1 MDRVLGILRD
11 FQHCGCTSVPVKYD
25 HSVSSSQIETQ
36 ATYEKIIQNNLKQNK
51 LKSNKMK
58 LSKIVKYCVK

>member
-1 MDRVLGILRD
+1 MYRVLGILRD
-11 FQHCGCTSVPVKYD
+11 FQHCGCTYVPVKYD

-51 LKSNKMK
+51 TDQNQRK
-58 LSKIVKYCVK
+58 